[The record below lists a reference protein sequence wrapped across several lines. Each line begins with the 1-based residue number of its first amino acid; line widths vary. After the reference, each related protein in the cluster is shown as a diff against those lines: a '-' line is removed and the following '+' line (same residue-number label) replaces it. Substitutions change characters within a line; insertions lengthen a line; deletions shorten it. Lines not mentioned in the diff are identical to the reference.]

1 MVSLISGNW
10 QPGCWITTVFVIGR
24 LGVGGTMGQN
34 TFWQHQHD
42 PWAATLFLKLE
53 FSGWTTVISGCPCP
67 GNVWVWGIIT
77 GLPFTIL
84 PRLLLSTVLVDLFR
98 PHFSFPANFAV
109 MCLDTAPFFS
119 HDLLCLTLLVW
130 GVSDHLLNNHQDC
143 SHPHDCVAPLNEAER
158 PLEAQETFA
167 DVSGSLANWRV
178 IP

>member
-1 MVSLISGNW
+1 
-10 QPGCWITTVFVIGR
+10 
-24 LGVGGTMGQN
+24 MGQN
-34 TFWQHQHD
+34 TFRQHQHD

-84 PRLLLSTVLVDLFR
+84 PRLLLSTVLVDLFL
-98 PHFSFPANFAV
+98 PTFFPPCQLCSNV
-109 MCLDTAPFFS
+109 LGYSTLNTAPFFS

-143 SHPHDCVAPLNEAER
+143 SHPHDCMAPLNQAER
-158 PLEAQETFA
+158 PLEAQETFG